1 MKKLFKDTRRI
12 SLISFFLTFLSIG
25 ISHAKSPEMMVTA
38 VKGNAFLVSKGKTVV
53 LKPGDHIYDFQEVFT
68 EVGGQLT
75 VKNFNDKVFHFS
87 GGSSAKVLK
96 GFLELQNGYLWIQS
110 NIKNSSPY
118 KIQTPNSVISFTEG
132 EAIVDFDNNIVKTQI
147 LVLSGEFEFSNLFE
161 SFLNLEVGSGK
172 FSFISKD
179 YNNGAPRNP
188 TPVGSNT
195 FEKLQA
201 LFDKSDIEKKNV
213 KPVKSILT
221 AQDTEMFN
229 MKETKARSVAS
240 IVEIDQK
247 EVSEDSESSPQIIYR
262 KPHKRNT
269 SLDSELTNYYNKK
282 LSSMKSVKKKKVV
295 NPYSKKTGVKISI
308 YGQKNKKKRSIAST
322 PKKSVRKPA
331 SIIEPVVKIKRDA
344 FESSL
349 TREYKKQLRHNKE
362 VNSLIDELKSYDQDY
377 KQSY

>member
-1 MKKLFKDTRRI
+1 MKKLFKDTKRI
-12 SLISFFLTFLSIG
+12 SLISFFFTFLSLG
-25 ISHAKSPEMMVTA
+25 IAHAKSPEMMVTA
-38 VKGNAFLVSKGKTVV
+38 VKGNAFLVTKGKTTV

-96 GFLELQNGYLWIQS
+96 GFLELQNGYLWVQS
-110 NIKNSSPY
+110 NLKNSGAY

-132 EAIVDFDNNIVKTQI
+132 EAIVDFDNNVVKTQI
-147 LVLSGEFEFSNLFE
+147 LVLNGEFEFANLFE

-195 FEKLQA
+195 FAKLQA
-201 LFDKSDIEKKNV
+201 LFDKSDIEKKDV

-221 AQDTEMFN
+221 AQDTEIFN
-229 MKETKARSVAS
+229 LKETKSRSVAS
-240 IVEIDQK
+240 IIEIDK
-247 EVSEDSESSPQIIYR
+247 ERNTNSGAEIIYR
-262 KPHKRNT
+262 KAHKRDE
-269 SLDSELTNYYNKK
+269 SLDSELTEYYNKK
-282 LSSMKSVKKKKVV
+282 LSSMKVKKKKKIV

-308 YGQKNKKKRSIAST
+308 FGQKKSKKRSIASV
-322 PKKSVRKPA
+322 PKKSDRKPA
-331 SIIEPVVKIKRDA
+331 SIIEPAVKIKKDA

-362 VNSLIDELKSYDQDY
+362 INSLINELKSYDQDY

>member
-1 MKKLFKDTRRI
+1 MKKLFKDTKRI
-12 SLISFFLTFLSIG
+12 SLISFFFTFLFLSIA
-25 ISHAKSPEMMVTA
+25 HAKSPEMMVTA
-38 VKGNAFLVSKGKTVV
+38 VKGNAFLVSKGKTTI

-68 EVGGQLT
+68 EIGSQLT

-87 GGSSAKVLK
+87 GGSSAKILK
-96 GFLELQNGYLWIQS
+96 GFLELQNGYLWVQS
-110 NIKNSSPY
+110 GLKNSRVY

-147 LVLSGEFEFSNLFE
+147 LVLNGEFEFANLFE
-161 SFLNLEVGSGK
+161 NFLNLEVGSGK

-201 LFDKSDIEKKNV
+201 LFDKSDIEKKDV
-213 KPVKSILT
+213 KPVQSILS
-221 AQDTEMFN
+221 AQDTKMF
-229 MKETKARSVAS
+229 KVQEPKARSVAS
-240 IVEIDQK
+240 IVELDEK
-247 EVSEDSESSPQIIYR
+247 ESSEDSPEIIYR
-262 KPHKRNT
+262 KAHKRDE
-269 SLDSELTNYYNKK
+269 SLDSELTSYYNKK
-282 LSSMKSVKKKKVV
+282 LSSMKKTKKKKIV

-308 YGQKNKKKRSIAST
+308 FGQKKKKERSIASV
-322 PKKSVRKPA
+322 PKKTTRKPA
-331 SIIEPVVKIKRDA
+331 SIIEPVVKIKKDA

-362 VNSLIDELKSYDQDY
+362 INSLINELKSYDQDY